1 MVSIQMKR
9 KSMEP
14 DDSCLDISKIEKN
27 DENELGNSIQTFH
40 NLMHFKVREI
50 LLVSS
55 LYDAFIVE
63 EEGLISE
70 LVIEEYRHLLLSSPP
85 RVTHVISG
93 DEALSKI
100 KNRQYDLVITMSK
113 NIGTDPFKFGKKIKK
128 VCPDLPVII
137 LATDT
142 ADLHACQEHVN
153 EEGIN
158 KAFFWYGDTSLFMAI
173 VKYVED
179 QINVKYDTIH
189 GNVQVIIVIEDSIH
203 DYSILLPVIYSEIVQ
218 QTQRSISDD
227 LNEMQRL
234 LRRRARPKIL
244 LANNYEEGIELY
256 NKYRNYVLGIIS
268 DVTFFR
274 NGKLDSDAGYDF
286 IQYVKND
293 NPFVPSMLQSTNPR
307 NRERAEELGVFFIN
321 KNSPT
326 LMQDFDH
333 FLLKHLGFGDFV
345 FLLPI
350 KEHKKD
356 ESDKNHHEKTKEIA
370 RASNLKE
377 FEKFLQKIPIES
389 IRFHANRNNFSNW
402 LMARCEFKL
411 ARKLRP
417 QKVTDFK
424 TLNEMRKYL
433 VAVFNESRRERHLGV
448 MTDLIHQKFEFD
460 SSYTKIGGDSLGGKG
475 RGIAFIRTL
484 LSRYDFHQK
493 YPDINI
499 TVPSTVAIST
509 DEFDRFMSDNSLY
522 SFINSNKNILD
533 SDIAKQFLKG
543 NLFDDLKQKLTTVL
557 KHFKNPLAVRSSSL
571 LEDSQ
576 NYPFAGM
583 YSTYM
588 LPNSNKDIHKRLEQL
603 CKAIKLVYAS
613 VFYKEAKVYIE
624 STSAKIE
631 EEKMAVIIQELVGS
645 NHNGRFYPTFSG
657 VAQSYNYYP
666 VSHQK
671 REDGIVSAA
680 VGLGYSVVG
689 GEKVL
694 RFSPNYPEIIPDFS
708 TPELVMKNTQRELYI
723 LNTKKQDFSLTEKE
737 ESTLEKISISKIVGD
752 GVLDNIA
759 SSYDRND
766 HMIRD
771 GFSKEGPQLITFA
784 GILKYESFPLTK
796 ILKDILQAGQK
807 SMGSPVE
814 IEFAV
819 ELDPNNKKPPT
830 FTIIQI
836 RPLIIS
842 QEQVHITW
850 DEKDT
855 QKENVLIHST
865 KALGNG
871 LIGFIKDIVFVPPVK
886 FDSAKTVEIAGQI
899 GKINKDLTRKQAPYM
914 LIGPG
919 RWGTQDR
926 WLGIPVVWSQISN
939 VKVLVETALKNFNI
953 KPTQGTHF
961 FQNIISRGIGYIN
974 TTLNPRESFIDWN
987 WLNHQKSEKE
997 LDYVK
1002 HIRLNKPIVVKLDG
1016 RSGHALV
1023 LKN

>member
-1 MVSIQMKR
+1 
-9 KSMEP
+9 MEP
-14 DDSCLDISKIEKN
+14 EDSCLDISQIEKT
-27 DENELGNSIQTFH
+27 DENDFGHTIQAFH
-40 NLMHFKVREI
+40 NLMPFKVREI

-85 RVTHVISG
+85 RVTHVTSG
-93 DEALSKI
+93 DEALSKV
-100 KNRQYDLVITMSK
+100 KTRKYDLVITMSK
-113 NIGTDPFKFGKKIKK
+113 NIGTDPFEFGKKIKK
-128 VCPDLPVII
+128 ECPDLPVII

-142 ADLHACQEHVN
+142 ADLHVCQEHVN
-153 EEGIN
+153 EEGID

-179 QINVKYDTIH
+179 EINVKFDTVN
-189 GNVQVIIVIEDSIH
+189 GNVQVIILIEDSIH

-256 NKYRNYVLGIIS
+256 NKYRNYALGIIS
-268 DVTFFR
+268 DVTFYR
-274 NGKLDSDAGYDF
+274 NGKLDPNAGHDF
-286 IQYVKND
+286 IQYVKKD
-293 NPFVPSMLQSTNPR
+293 NPYVPSMLQSTDPK

-345 FLLPI
+345 FLLPK
-350 KEHKKD
+350 KEHKGEEAEKT
-356 ESDKNHHEKTKEIA
+356 HHEPTKEIA

-377 FEKFLQKIPIES
+377 FEKSLQNVPIES
-389 IRFHANRNNFSNW
+389 IRFHASRNDFSNW
-402 LMARCEFKL
+402 LMARGEFKL

-417 QKVTDFK
+417 QKVTDFQ
-424 TLNEMRKYL
+424 TLDEMRKYL
-433 VAVFNESRRERHLGV
+433 VTVFNESRRERHLGV
-448 MTDLIHQKFEFD
+448 MTDLKHQKFEFD
-460 SSYTKIGGDSLGGKG
+460 ASYTKIGGDSLGGKG

-484 LSRYDFHQK
+484 LSRYDFDEK
-493 YPDINI
+493 YPDIKI
-499 TVPSTVAIST
+499 TVPSTIAIGT
-509 DEFDRFMSDNSLY
+509 DEFDRFISDNNLY
-522 SFINSNKNILD
+522 TFVNDNKDIPD
-533 SDIAKQFLKG
+533 SEIAKQFLKG
-543 NLFDDLKQKLTTVL
+543 KLSEELKKKLTAVL
-557 KHFKNPLAVRSSSL
+557 KHFKKPLAVRSSSL

-576 NYPFAGM
+576 NHPFAGM

-588 LPNSNKDIHKRLEQL
+588 IPNSNKDINKRLEQL
-603 CKAIKLVYAS
+603 CRAIKLVYAS

-631 EEKMAVIIQELVGS
+631 EEKMAVMIQELVGS
-645 NHNGRFYPTFSG
+645 DHDGRFYPTFSG

-671 REDGIVSAA
+671 RQDGIVSVA

-694 RFSPNYPEIIPDFS
+694 RFSPNHPEIIPDFS
-708 TPELVMKNTQRELYI
+708 TPAMVMENTQRELYI

-737 ESTLEKISISKIVGD
+737 EGTLEKISMSRIADD
-752 GVLDNIA
+752 GILDNIA
-759 SSYDRND
+759 SSYDRED
-766 HMIRD
+766 GMVRD
-771 GFSKEGPQLITFA
+771 SFSKQGPHLITFA
-784 GILKYESFPLTK
+784 GILKYDAFPLSS
-796 ILKDILQAGQK
+796 ILKDILEAGQK

-819 ELDPNNKKPPT
+819 DFDPHNKNPPT
-830 FTIIQI
+830 FAIIQI

-842 QEQVHITW
+842 QEHAHITW

-855 QKENVLIHST
+855 RNENVLIHST

-871 LIGFIKDIVFVPPVK
+871 LFGFIQDIVYIPPET
-886 FDSAKTVEIAGQI
+886 FDSSKTVEIAGQI
-899 GKINKDLTRKQAPYM
+899 GKINKDLIENKTPYM

-926 WLGIPVVWSQISN
+926 WLGIPVAWSQISN
-939 VKVLVETALKNFNI
+939 VKVMVETALKDFNI

-974 TTLNPRESFIDWN
+974 TTLSPRESFIDWK
-987 WLNHQKSEKE
+987 WLNRQKAEKE

-1002 HIRLNKPIVVKLDG
+1002 HIRLDNPVIVKLDG
-1016 RSGHALV
+1016 RTGHALV
-1023 LKN
+1023 LKSE